1 MDVYSCLYNQQE
13 KAERKVERKMNHLGL
28 EGLEKEDAEQ
38 E

>member
-13 KAERKVERKMNHLGL
+13 KAERKVKRKKNHLGL
-28 EGLEKEDAEQ
+28 EGLEKDAEQ